1 MRLSHRPV
9 TCVERGKARPVSYY
23 AGWERLAKSFYRGEE
38 NLLGKDRVTIRD
50 VAARARV
57 SHQTVSRVINDSARV
72 RPETRERVMSAIADL
87 GYHPNALARSMA
99 RGRSHTLACIAPN
112 LTDYTFASLI
122 SGAEIEARRHG
133 YFWLSAS
140 APDSETFAELV
151 TELVTS
157 RRAEG
162 LMVVNPYADDRYHHL
177 PHDFPL
183 AFAGARPR
191 EGDTNSVSLDDVCA
205 AYEATKH
212 LLNLGHRRI
221 GMVTGPLA
229 EDAGQ
234 DRCQGYEQALRE
246 ANIEPAAEL
255 IIEGNWLAQ
264 SGYDAFMQLVH
275 AGELPSAIFAHND
288 LMAAGILRAARDLG
302 LEVPADLSVIGV
314 DDIPLA
320 EFFEP
325 PLTTIDQDFHFI
337 GREAAR
343 LLIRSI
349 EQPDAPRRHL
359 RMPVELVVRRST
371 AVYDSKN

>member
-1 MRLSHRPV
+1 MRGNP
-9 TCVERGKARPVSYY
+9 
-23 AGWERLAKSFYRGEE
+23 
-38 NLLGKDRVTIRD
+38 LGKDRVTIRD
-50 VAARARV
+50 VAALAGV
-57 SHQTVSRVINDSARV
+57 SHQTVSRVINDSERV
-72 RPETRERVMSAIADL
+72 RPQTRDQVMSAIADL
-87 GYHPNALARSMA
+87 GYHPNALAQSMA
-99 RGRSHTLACIAPN
+99 RGRSHTVACIAPN
-112 LTDYTFASLI
+112 LTDYTFAGLI
-122 SGAEIEARRHG
+122 SGAEIEARQQG

-140 APDSETFAELV
+140 ASDSETFAELV

-162 LMVVNPYADDRYHHL
+162 LMVINPYADDRHHHL
-177 PHDFPL
+177 PQDFPL

-191 EGDTNSVSLDDVCA
+191 EGDTNSVALDDVA
-205 AYEATKH
+205 AACEATKH
-212 LLNLGHRRI
+212 LLDLGHRQI
-221 GMVTGPLA
+221 GMITGPLA

-234 DRCQGYEQALRE
+234 DRCQGYEQALHE
-246 ANIEPAAEL
+246 ANIEPSAEL

-264 SGYDAFMQLVH
+264 SGHDAFMQLAQ
-275 AGELPSAIFAHND
+275 AGELPSAIFAQND

-302 LEVPADLSVIGV
+302 LEIPANLSVIGV

-320 EFFEP
+320 AFFEP
-325 PLTTIDQDFHFI
+325 PLTTIGQDFHFI

-371 AVYDSKN
+371 AAYGNKN